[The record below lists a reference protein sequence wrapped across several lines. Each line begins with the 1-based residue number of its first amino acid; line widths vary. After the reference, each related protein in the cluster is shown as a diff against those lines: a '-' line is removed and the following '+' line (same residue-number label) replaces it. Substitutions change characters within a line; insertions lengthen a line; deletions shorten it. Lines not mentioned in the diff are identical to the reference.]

1 MNIIRQIQPNG
12 APIIVDVQADDDG
25 KIIRNTVRVFP
36 IIPSDPP
43 HIGEDIYSY
52 NGSPKGKHEQE
63 WLTLFHQPNKLRRKP
78 KKDDETN

>member
-12 APIIVDVQADDDG
+12 MPFIVDVQADDDG

-43 HIGEDIYSY
+43 RIGENVYTY
-52 NGSPKGKHEQE
+52 ATPKGKHEKQ
-63 WLTLFHQPNKLRRKP
+63 WLSCFPRSNNNHRKP